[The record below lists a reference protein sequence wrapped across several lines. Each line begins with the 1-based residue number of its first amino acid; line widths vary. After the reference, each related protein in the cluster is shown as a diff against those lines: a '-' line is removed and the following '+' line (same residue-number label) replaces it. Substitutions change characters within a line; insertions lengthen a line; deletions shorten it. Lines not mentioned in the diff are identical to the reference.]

1 MPSSNVPACY
11 YFVNW
16 TGRNI
21 SDARIFKIVLKK
33 MRTGENSA
41 KIKEVSPKS
50 SPDLGKLEQ
59 NTCCV
64 ESWNKSL

>member
-1 MPSSNVPACY
+1 MPSSHVPACY

-16 TGRNI
+16 TGKNI
-21 SDARIFKIVLKK
+21 SDARIYIIVRKK

-50 SPDLGKLEQ
+50 SPDMGKLEQ
-59 NTCCV
+59 NNCNV
-64 ESWNKSL
+64 ESRNKSL